1 MKNQRLPDWETHL
14 VLRAQD
20 GEEVAF
26 ELLVDEHRP
35 LMMRLAMRLLRNVD
49 DANDAVQDAMLKGF
63 RAIRFFEAGR
73 PVRPWLMRICSNCC
87 VDEIRRR
94 KGVGE
99 NLDWH
104 ENTLSDGGQTVQAEA
119 EERVRRDVIRQAF
132 SRLPMRYREIMVMR
146 HFRNME
152 VGEIAVA
159 LNKPEGTIKSWLFRA
174 RALLKK
180 DLQLAL
186 SAA

>member
-1 MKNQRLPDWETHL
+1 MKNTRLPDWETHL
-14 VLRAQD
+14 VQRAQD
-20 GEEVAF
+20 GEQVAF

-35 LMMRLAMRLLRNVD
+35 VMMRMAMRLLRNAD
-49 DANDAVQDAMLKGF
+49 DAHDAVQDAMVKGF
-63 RAIRFFEAGR
+63 KAIRHFEPGR

-94 KGVGE
+94 KAVGE
-99 NLDWH
+99 SLEWH
-104 ENTLSDGGQTVQAEA
+104 ENTVTEVGHSVHLETEL
-119 EERVRRDVIRQAF
+119 RVRHDVIRQAF
-132 SRLPMRYREIMVMR
+132 QRLPMRYREIMVMR

-152 VGEIAVA
+152 VGEIALA

-174 RALLKK
+174 RALLRK

-186 SAA
+186 NAA